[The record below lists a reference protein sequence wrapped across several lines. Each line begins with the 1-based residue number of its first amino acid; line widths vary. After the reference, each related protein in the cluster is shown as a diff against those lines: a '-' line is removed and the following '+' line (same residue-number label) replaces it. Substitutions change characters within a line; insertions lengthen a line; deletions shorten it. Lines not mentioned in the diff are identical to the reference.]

1 MKDAAFQILRAVVTV
16 SVGVAS
22 ARAGDT
28 DRDRRTFDL
37 APGSTVEISRIAG
50 PVEIKTTHGTRAE
63 VEVFR
68 EAPTHEDLQC
78 GAVVME
84 QTGTT
89 LRIRSEDRCEIVQII
104 EHVTL
109 SVPADADLTLKS
121 IAGQV
126 RIGSTNGMVS
136 LDSIAGHVEVVDLRE
151 AKMNSL
157 AKGLDMTVSA
167 LGDRG
172 ITVSTVTG
180 AIDLGVRVGV
190 NATLVV
196 RGMLGRFQNDLA
208 GTEPS
213 GDVGQDHRAVLGSGS
228 GKIEIDRVAGNL
240 RIHCQAT
247 SSLTR

>member
-1 MKDAAFQILRAVVTV
+1 LTL

-22 ARAGDT
+22 ARAGDA

-50 PVEIKTTHGTRAE
+50 PVEIKTTRGTRAE

-89 LRIRSEDRCEIVQII
+89 LRIRSEDRCEIVHII

-109 SVPADADLTLKS
+109 SVPADADLSLKS
-121 IAGQV
+121 IAGHV
-126 RIGSTNGMVS
+126 RIGSTNGLVR
-136 LDSIAGHVEVVDLRE
+136 LDSIAGHVEAVELRE
-151 AKMNSL
+151 AKMSSL

-180 AIDLGVRVGV
+180 GIDLGVGAGV

-196 RGMLGRFQNDLA
+196 RSLAGRFQNDLA
-208 GTEPS
+208 GVEPS
-213 GDVGQDHRAVLGSGS
+213 WDGGQDHRAVLGRG
-228 GKIEIDRVAGNL
+228 GGRIEIDRVVGNL
-240 RIHCQAT
+240 RIHN
-247 SSLTR
+247 SLLDRGGRFTEGNESTKR

>member
-1 MKDAAFQILRAVVTV
+1 MTL

-50 PVEIKTTHGTRAE
+50 PVEIKTTHGSRAE

-84 QTGTT
+84 QTGTR
-89 LRIRSEDRCEIVQII
+89 LRIRSEDRCEIVHII

-109 SVPADADLTLKS
+109 SVPADADLSVKS

-151 AKMNSL
+151 AKMSSL

-172 ITVSTVTG
+172 IRSARPG

-190 NATLVV
+190 NATRVV
-196 RGMLGRFQNDLA
+196 RGMSGRFQNDLA

-228 GKIEIDRVAGNL
+228 GKIEIDRVAGKL
-240 RIHCQAT
+240 RIHG
-247 SSLTR
+247 

>member
-1 MKDAAFQILRAVVTV
+1 MKHAASLILRAVVTL

-50 PVEIKTTHGTRAE
+50 PVEIKTTHGSRAE

-84 QTGTT
+84 QTATR
-89 LRIRSEDRCEIVQII
+89 LRIRSEDRCEIVHII

-109 SVPADADLTLKS
+109 SVPADADLSLKS

-151 AKMNSL
+151 AKMSSL

-196 RGMLGRFQNDLA
+196 RGMSGRFQNDLA

-240 RIHCQAT
+240 RIHG
-247 SSLTR
+247 

>member
-1 MKDAAFQILRAVVTV
+1 MKHAASLILRAVVTV

-63 VEVFR
+63 VAVFR

-78 GAVVME
+78 GAVVTE

-89 LRIRSEDRCEIVQII
+89 LRIRSEDRCEIVHII

-109 SVPADADLTLKS
+109 SVPADADLSLKS

-126 RIGSTNGMVS
+126 RIGST
-136 LDSIAGHVEVVDLRE
+136 
-151 AKMNSL
+151 
-157 AKGLDMTVSA
+157 T
-167 LGDRG
+167 
-172 ITVSTVTG
+172 
-180 AIDLGVRVGV
+180 
-190 NATLVV
+190 
-196 RGMLGRFQNDLA
+196 
-208 GTEPS
+208 
-213 GDVGQDHRAVLGSGS
+213 
-228 GKIEIDRVAGNL
+228 
-240 RIHCQAT
+240 
-247 SSLTR
+247 

>member
-1 MKDAAFQILRAVVTV
+1 VTL

-50 PVEIKTTHGTRAE
+50 PVEIKTTHGSRAE

-84 QTGTT
+84 QTGTR
-89 LRIRSEDRCEIVQII
+89 LRIRSEDRCEIVHII

-109 SVPADADLTLKS
+109 SVPADADLSVKS

-151 AKMNSL
+151 AKMSSL

-172 ITVSTVTG
+172 IRSARPG

-190 NATLVV
+190 NATRVV
-196 RGMLGRFQNDLA
+196 RGMSGRFQNDLA

-228 GKIEIDRVAGNL
+228 GKIEIDRVAGKL
-240 RIHCQAT
+240 RIHG
-247 SSLTR
+247 